1 MNEDISSKAFYSR
14 IQEKLESLSKM
25 ERKTA
30 ECMAENQDKL
40 IYASITELAELAG
53 TSEATVTRVCTK
65 LGYSGFQA
73 LKVSVARELVS
84 QQEKIHEDL
93 KADSPPEMIIDK
105 IFSSAIHTLTMTR
118 KALDGKAVAGSID
131 ALCRARRIVVI
142 GNGNSGAIALDAQ
155 HKFLRIGLNVSAYT
169 DDHMQMIAVVSM
181 TKDDVLIAISHSGS
195 SRDVAEAMQV
205 AKENGATGNIDYEQ
219 RHLSCLEARRHTAL
233 HILAGDEVQNLRDIV
248 AHGRADHHRHALHR
262 RIAAPRRQGHTKFRS
277 SGEGARRQKI
287 LELCRF
293 FEGGAFSPAKIYWG
307 NNSDRKA
314 FRR

>member
-205 AKENGATGNIDYEQ
+205 AKENGATVISITNNGISPVSKLADIRLYTYSQETKYRTYAISSRMAELTIIDTLYTGVSLRLGDKAIQNFEA
-219 RHLSCLEARRHTAL
+219 LEKAL
-233 HILAGDEVQNLRDIV
+233 VV
-248 AHGRADHHRHALHR
+248 
-262 RIAAPRRQGHTKFRS
+262 K
-277 SGEGARRQKI
+277 K
-287 LELCRF
+287 
-293 FEGGAFSPAKIYWG
+293 Y
-307 NNSDRKA
+307 
-314 FRR
+314 

>member
-118 KALDGKAVAGSID
+118 KALDGKAVASSIE
-131 ALCRARRIVVI
+131 ALCRARRIVIV

-205 AKENGATGNIDYEQ
+205 AKENGATVISITNNGISPVSKLADIRLYTYSQETKYRTYAISSRMAELTIIDTLYTGVSLRLGDKAIQNFEA
-219 RHLSCLEARRHTAL
+219 LEKAL
-233 HILAGDEVQNLRDIV
+233 VV
-248 AHGRADHHRHALHR
+248 
-262 RIAAPRRQGHTKFRS
+262 K
-277 SGEGARRQKI
+277 K
-287 LELCRF
+287 
-293 FEGGAFSPAKIYWG
+293 Y
-307 NNSDRKA
+307 
-314 FRR
+314 

>member
-131 ALCRARRIVVI
+131 ALCRARRIVVV

-205 AKENGATGNIDYEQ
+205 AKENGATVISITNNGISPVSKLADIRLYTYSQETKYRTYAISSRMAELTIIDTLYTGVSLRLGDKAIQNFEA
-219 RHLSCLEARRHTAL
+219 LEKAL
-233 HILAGDEVQNLRDIV
+233 VV
-248 AHGRADHHRHALHR
+248 
-262 RIAAPRRQGHTKFRS
+262 K
-277 SGEGARRQKI
+277 K
-287 LELCRF
+287 
-293 FEGGAFSPAKIYWG
+293 Y
-307 NNSDRKA
+307 
-314 FRR
+314 

>member
-118 KALDGKAVAGSID
+118 KALDGKAVAGSIE
-131 ALCRARRIVVI
+131 ALCRARRIVIV

-155 HKFLRIGLNVSAYT
+155 HKFLRIGLDASAYT

-181 TKDDVLIAISHSGS
+181 TKEDVLIAISHSGS
-195 SRDVAEAMQV
+195 SRDVAEAMQL
-205 AKENGATGNIDYEQ
+205 AKEKGATVISITNNGISPVSKLADIRLYTYSQETKYRTYAISSRMAELTIIDTLYTGVSLRLGDKAIQNFEA
-219 RHLSCLEARRHTAL
+219 LEKAL
-233 HILAGDEVQNLRDIV
+233 VV
-248 AHGRADHHRHALHR
+248 
-262 RIAAPRRQGHTKFRS
+262 K
-277 SGEGARRQKI
+277 K
-287 LELCRF
+287 
-293 FEGGAFSPAKIYWG
+293 Y
-307 NNSDRKA
+307 
-314 FRR
+314 

>member
-1 MNEDISSKAFYSR
+1 MNGDISSKAFYSR

-73 LKVSVARELVS
+73 LKVSLARELVS

-205 AKENGATGNIDYEQ
+205 AKENGATVISITNNGISPVSKLADIRLYTYSQETKYRTYAISSRMAELTIIDTLYTGVSLRLGEKAIQ
-219 RHLSCLEARRHTAL
+219 NFEAL
-233 HILAGDEVQNLRDIV
+233 
-248 AHGRADHHRHALHR
+248 
-262 RIAAPRRQGHTKFRS
+262 
-277 SGEGARRQKI
+277 
-287 LELCRF
+287 
-293 FEGGAFSPAKIYWG
+293 
-307 NNSDRKA
+307 
-314 FRR
+314 

>member
-1 MNEDISSKAFYSR
+1 MNEDISNKAFYSR

-205 AKENGATGNIDYEQ
+205 AKENGATVISITNNGISPVSKLADIRLYTYSQETKYRTYAISSRMAELTIIDTLYTGVSLRLGDKAIQNFEA
-219 RHLSCLEARRHTAL
+219 LEKAL
-233 HILAGDEVQNLRDIV
+233 VV
-248 AHGRADHHRHALHR
+248 
-262 RIAAPRRQGHTKFRS
+262 K
-277 SGEGARRQKI
+277 K
-287 LELCRF
+287 
-293 FEGGAFSPAKIYWG
+293 Y
-307 NNSDRKA
+307 
-314 FRR
+314 

>member
-40 IYASITELAELAG
+40 IYSSITELAELAG

-118 KALDGKAVAGSID
+118 KALDGKAVAGSIE
-131 ALCRARRIVVI
+131 ALCRARRIVIV

-181 TKDDVLIAISHSGS
+181 TKEDVLIAISHSGS

-205 AKENGATGNIDYEQ
+205 AKENGATVISITNNGISPVSKLADIRLYTYSQETKYRTYAISSRMAELTIIDTLYTGVSLRLGDKAIQNFEA
-219 RHLSCLEARRHTAL
+219 LEKAL
-233 HILAGDEVQNLRDIV
+233 VV
-248 AHGRADHHRHALHR
+248 
-262 RIAAPRRQGHTKFRS
+262 K
-277 SGEGARRQKI
+277 K
-287 LELCRF
+287 
-293 FEGGAFSPAKIYWG
+293 Y
-307 NNSDRKA
+307 
-314 FRR
+314 

>member
-131 ALCRARRIVVI
+131 ALCRARRIIVI

-205 AKENGATGNIDYEQ
+205 AKENGATVISITNNGISPVSKLADIRLYTYSQETKYRTYAISSRMAELTIIDTLYTGVSLRLGDKAIQNFEA
-219 RHLSCLEARRHTAL
+219 LEKAL
-233 HILAGDEVQNLRDIV
+233 VV
-248 AHGRADHHRHALHR
+248 
-262 RIAAPRRQGHTKFRS
+262 K
-277 SGEGARRQKI
+277 K
-287 LELCRF
+287 
-293 FEGGAFSPAKIYWG
+293 Y
-307 NNSDRKA
+307 
-314 FRR
+314 

>member
-93 KADSPPEMIIDK
+93 KAADSPPEMIIDK

-205 AKENGATGNIDYEQ
+205 AKENGATVISITNNGISPVSKLADIRLYTYSQETKYRTYAISSRMAELTIIDTLYTGVSLRLGDKAIQNFEA
-219 RHLSCLEARRHTAL
+219 LEKAL
-233 HILAGDEVQNLRDIV
+233 VV
-248 AHGRADHHRHALHR
+248 
-262 RIAAPRRQGHTKFRS
+262 K
-277 SGEGARRQKI
+277 K
-287 LELCRF
+287 
-293 FEGGAFSPAKIYWG
+293 Y
-307 NNSDRKA
+307 
-314 FRR
+314 

>member
-30 ECMAENQDKL
+30 ECLAENQDKL

-205 AKENGATGNIDYEQ
+205 AKENGATVISITNNGISPVSKLADIRLYTYSQETKYRTYAISSRMAELTIIDTLYTGVSLRLGDKAIQNFEA
-219 RHLSCLEARRHTAL
+219 LEKAL
-233 HILAGDEVQNLRDIV
+233 VV
-248 AHGRADHHRHALHR
+248 
-262 RIAAPRRQGHTKFRS
+262 K
-277 SGEGARRQKI
+277 K
-287 LELCRF
+287 
-293 FEGGAFSPAKIYWG
+293 Y
-307 NNSDRKA
+307 
-314 FRR
+314 

>member
-53 TSEATVTRVCTK
+53 TSEGTVTRVCTK

-205 AKENGATGNIDYEQ
+205 AKENGATVISITNNGISPVSKLADIRLYTYSQETKYRTYAISSRMAELTIIDTLYTGVSLRLGDKAIQNFEA
-219 RHLSCLEARRHTAL
+219 LEKAL
-233 HILAGDEVQNLRDIV
+233 VV
-248 AHGRADHHRHALHR
+248 
-262 RIAAPRRQGHTKFRS
+262 K
-277 SGEGARRQKI
+277 K
-287 LELCRF
+287 
-293 FEGGAFSPAKIYWG
+293 Y
-307 NNSDRKA
+307 
-314 FRR
+314 

>member
-53 TSEATVTRVCTK
+53 ASEATVTRVCTK

-205 AKENGATGNIDYEQ
+205 AKENGATVISITNNGISPVSKLADIRLYTYSQETKYRTYAISSRMAELTIIDTLYTGVSLRLGDKAIQNFEA
-219 RHLSCLEARRHTAL
+219 LEKAL
-233 HILAGDEVQNLRDIV
+233 VV
-248 AHGRADHHRHALHR
+248 
-262 RIAAPRRQGHTKFRS
+262 K
-277 SGEGARRQKI
+277 K
-287 LELCRF
+287 
-293 FEGGAFSPAKIYWG
+293 Y
-307 NNSDRKA
+307 
-314 FRR
+314 